1 MSDARD
7 DVIALTAGIVAAY
20 VSRQAVS
27 AADLAGLMRT
37 VRDGLVA
44 LQEPAPAAAVTKPDG
59 FRLTATEIRKSMTAD
74 ALVSFL
80 DGKPYKTL
88 KRHLT
93 SHGLTPDS
101 YRARFGLPADY
112 PMVAAGY
119 AAQRS
124 VLAKA
129 IGLGVPGAQAARQ
142 AAESRQWPSSSTA
155 SPTPAAT

>member
-1 MSDARD
+1 MSNTQY

-20 VSRQAVS
+20 VGRQAVS
-27 AADLAGLMRT
+27 ATDLPGLMRT

-44 LQEPAPAAAVTKPDG
+44 LQEPAPAAAAAKPEG
-59 FRLTATEIRKSMTAD
+59 FRLTATEIRKSMKPD
-74 ALVSFL
+74 ALISFI

-93 SHGLTPDS
+93 SHGLTPDG
-101 YRARFGLPADY
+101 YRARFGLPDDY

-119 AAQRS
+119 AARRS
-124 VLAKA
+124 ALAKA

-142 AAESRQWPSSSTA
+142 AAE
-155 SPTPAAT
+155 

>member
-1 MSDARD
+1 MSDFPD
-7 DVIALTAGIVAAY
+7 DILSLTAGIVAAY
-20 VSRQAVS
+20 VGRQAVS
-27 AADLAGLMRT
+27 ADALPGLMRT

-44 LQEPAPAAAVTKPDG
+44 LQEPAPAAAGTKPEG
-59 FRLTATEIRKSMTAD
+59 FRLTATEIRKSMKPD
-74 ALVSFL
+74 ALISFS

-93 SHGLTPDS
+93 SHGLTPDG
-101 YRARFGLPADY
+101 YRARFGLPDDY

-124 VLAKA
+124 ALAKA

-142 AAESRQWPSSSTA
+142 AAE
-155 SPTPAAT
+155 

>member
-1 MSDARD
+1 MSDSPND
-7 DVIALTAGIVAAY
+7 LLGLTAGIVAAY

-27 AADLAGLMRT
+27 AADLPGLMRT

-44 LQEPAPAAAVTKPDG
+44 LQEPTSTAAAGQPEG
-59 FRLTATEIRKSMTAD
+59 FRLTATEIRKSMKPD
-74 ALVSFL
+74 ALISFI

-93 SHGLTPDS
+93 AHGLTPVS
-101 YRARFGLPADY
+101 YRARFGLPDDY
-112 PMVAAGY
+112 PMVAADY

-124 VLAKA
+124 ALAKA

-142 AAESRQWPSSSTA
+142 AAE
-155 SPTPAAT
+155 

>member
-1 MSDARD
+1 MSDSPD
-7 DVIALTAGIVAAY
+7 SILGLTAGIVAAY

-27 AADLAGLMRT
+27 ASDLPGLMRT

-44 LQEPAPAAAVTKPDG
+44 LQEPAPAAAAEKSEG
-59 FRLTATEIRKSMTAD
+59 FRLTATEIRKSMKSD
-74 ALVSFL
+74 ALISFI

-93 SHGLTPDS
+93 SHGLTPDG
-101 YRARFGLPADY
+101 YRARFGLPDDY

-119 AAQRS
+119 AARRS
-124 VLAKA
+124 ALAKA

-142 AAESRQWPSSSTA
+142 AAE
-155 SPTPAAT
+155 

>member
-1 MSDARD
+1 MSDSPD
-7 DVIALTAGIVAAY
+7 DILGLTAGIVAAY
-20 VSRQAVS
+20 VSRQAVT
-27 AADLAGLMRT
+27 ADALPGLMRT

-44 LQEPAPAAAVTKPDG
+44 LQEPAPAPEAAKPEG
-59 FRLTATEIRKSMTAD
+59 FRLTATEIRKSMKPD
-74 ALVSFL
+74 ALISFI

-93 SHGLTPDS
+93 SHGLTPDA
-101 YRARFGLPADY
+101 YRARFGLPDDY

-124 VLAKA
+124 ALAKA

-142 AAESRQWPSSSTA
+142 AAE
-155 SPTPAAT
+155 

>member
-1 MSDARD
+1 MSNSPND
-7 DVIALTAGIVAAY
+7 ILSLTACIVAAY

-27 AADLAGLMRT
+27 ADALPGLMRT

-44 LQEPAPAAAVTKPDG
+44 LQEPAPAAAAAKPEG
-59 FRLTATEIRKSMTAD
+59 FRQTATEIRKSMKPN
-74 ALVSFL
+74 ALISFI

-93 SHGLTPDS
+93 SHGLTPKD
-101 YRARFGLPADY
+101 YRARFGLPSDY

-119 AAQRS
+119 AARRS
-124 VLAKA
+124 ALAKA

-142 AAESRQWPSSSTA
+142 AAK
-155 SPTPAAT
+155 